1 MIGGRT
7 VARIPSPGALRRHPL
22 VTRVRADTVTF
33 GRPFF
38 LQKINRELPAGS
50 YAIETDEE
58 SLEDISTLAFRR
70 VGVRLFVPRI
80 AGRSEDEMWTIR
92 PQDFDSVLANDRGP
106 AGPETSRRESPARE
120 ATGSEANWLEAAEAH
135 KTGAADFSLR
145 KAAFEKNRDDML
157 SKRGMR
163 SNGPLYGVCLGILAL
178 LAATWLAHEFD
189 TAGAD
194 APAAQT
200 SAAS

>member
-1 MIGGRT
+1 M
-7 VARIPSPGALRRHPL
+7 A
-22 VTRVRADTVTF
+22 TRVRASTVTF

-38 LQKINRELPAGS
+38 LQKINRELPAGP

-70 VGVRLFVPRI
+70 VGIRLFVPRI

-92 PQDFDSVLANDRGP
+92 PQDFDIVLANDRAP
-106 AGPETSRRESPARE
+106 AVPGAARREPLPDG
-120 ATGSEANWLEAAEAH
+120 ATGTEAGWAQ
-135 KTGAADFSLR
+135 GAAALKAGTGNFAQR
-145 KAAFEKNRDDML
+145 KAHFEKTRDDAL
-157 SKRGMR
+157 AKRGMR

-189 TAGAD
+189 TAGVK
-194 APAAQT
+194 APATEA

>member
-1 MIGGRT
+1 
-7 VARIPSPGALRRHPL
+7 
-22 VTRVRADTVTF
+22 VTF

-38 LQKINRELPAGS
+38 LQKINRELPAGP

-70 VGVRLFVPRI
+70 VGIRLFVPRI
-80 AGRSEDEMWTIR
+80 AGRSDEEMWTIR
-92 PQDFDSVLANDRGP
+92 PQDFDFVLANDRAP
-106 AGPETSRRESPARE
+106 AGPEAAGRALPPEQAEPAPGWRE
-120 ATGSEANWLEAAEAH
+120 
-135 KTGAADFSLR
+135 GAAAVKAGDFAQR
-145 KAAFEKNRDDML
+145 KADFEKNRDDL
-157 SKRGMR
+157 LARRGMR

-189 TAGAD
+189 TAGVK
-194 APAAQT
+194 APAIEA

>member
-106 AGPETSRRESPARE
+106 AGPETATRALSSPE
-120 ATGSEANWLEAAEAH
+120 ATGPQPGWAAAATAL
-135 KTGAADFSLR
+135 KAGAGDFAQRKADF
-145 KAAFEKNRDDML
+145 EKTRDDEL

-194 APAAQT
+194 APAVQT

>member
-1 MIGGRT
+1 M
-7 VARIPSPGALRRHPL
+7 VM
-22 VTRVRADTVTF
+22 RVRADTVTF

-38 LQKINRELPAGS
+38 LQKVNRELPAGS

-80 AGRSEDEMWTIR
+80 EGRSEDEMWTIR
-92 PQDFDSVLANDRGP
+92 PQDFDAVVANDRGP
-106 AGPETSRRESPARE
+106 ARPEPARR
-120 ATGSEANWLEAAEAH
+120 TQSEAIRSEASWLGDAAGP
-135 KTGAADFSLR
+135 KTGAGDFAQR
-145 KAAFEKNRDDML
+145 KADFEKNRDDVL

-163 SNGPLYGVCLGILAL
+163 SDGPLYGVCLGILAL

-189 TAGAD
+189 TAGI
-194 APAAQT
+194 AASAVEA
-200 SAAS
+200 SAAT